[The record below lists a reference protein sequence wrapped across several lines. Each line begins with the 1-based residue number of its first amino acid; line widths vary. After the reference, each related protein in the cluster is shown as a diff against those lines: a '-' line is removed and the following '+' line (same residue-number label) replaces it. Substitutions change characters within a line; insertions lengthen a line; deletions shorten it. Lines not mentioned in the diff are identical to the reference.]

1 MRYLTII
8 MILCAGALF
17 AQEMAP
23 YCCAPPFVTTVVP
36 PNIMISLDN
45 SGSMFDQAYSTNTI
59 YMTDTIRY
67 YGYFKPDSNYRWQ
80 VNRFVSDPTGP
91 WPGKILNW
99 ATHSRADI
107 AKKVLTGGKG
117 NEVGGVAR
125 LLSEGRSSW
134 TKYYRRDASN
144 YNIFSI
150 SHQANATKLT
160 VTIVGSNPPI
170 NATLNNVTVEVDIP
184 QIEYRGVLDQI
195 GDKDDNRHWDDD
207 APIFGLWHYN
217 FDRGG
222 HIRDYLGDPD
232 IIDLRNHVNEMVCDT
247 WTPLAENYFEILHY
261 FSQASPYYYNSDYSR
276 NPGGLHDP
284 YYDKYTHQ
292 MVPCRR
298 SFVLMIT
305 DGESTQDQEIPN
317 ADASMP
323 HCTNLQN
330 YWDGIN
336 PTLPSNGTDYLDD
349 VALYGH
355 VNDLRPDT
363 GWGNR
368 SLADDQSI
376 DLYVIYAFGNIPQA
390 INLLKDAAKTGGFD
404 DMNAN
409 KIPDLQAEYDK
420 NGDGIPDNYF
430 QAENGYE
437 LEEAIMKAI
446 MEMLAKVSSASAA
459 AVVSAGTK
467 GAGLATQAQFYP
479 RRQFP
484 TGELLDWTGSI
495 YSLWVDQF
503 GLLRED
509 NNQDHYLHLK
519 NDYVVRVEFDPGAPG
534 GGDVRV
540 KRYQDVNGN
549 GDSLV
554 FKEDVPLDEL
564 KTVWDGGK
572 WLWNALPDDRI
583 IKAFVDA
590 NKNGIVDAGEYLDF
604 IPANATIFRP
614 HLAVPTDATADSV
627 IRYIRGTDYPNL
639 RPRIADGK
647 VWKIG
652 DIINSSATVVAR
664 PMERYDYLYGDVTYQ
679 EFWNAESLRRP
690 IVYVGANDGMLH
702 AFNAGYYRDVTDP
715 DPFKVGY
722 QDPLGAYSL
731 GQELWTFIPYNL
743 LAHLKWLPNPHYC
756 HVYYVDLTPYPT
768 DVQIFAPDAIHP
780 QGWGTILTVGMR
792 LGGGEIRSEAD
803 TLNSA
808 YALIDV
814 SDPLNPSPMWEFTHT
829 NLKYTLTYPT
839 AIKVKDLMTE
849 KWFMVFASGPINCAG
864 ESNQNARI
872 YVLDLATGTI
882 ERIFVVPDAN
892 SFVANIFGI
901 DWDQDYSVDLIYFSD
916 CFRDNAAPG
925 GWGGKIYR
933 IKTRKSIDPNDWDL
947 SAVTQNLQRPMIA
960 EGNVTIDEFNKLW
973 IFFGSG
979 RFFSDVDEADTTT
992 KQLFVGIKEDTVST
1006 FTLASMYNV
1015 TNVWIDTAGDAHI
1028 GAVVKPFAE
1037 FMDDVY
1043 ATNGWYRYFA
1053 RGGERSLT
1061 PALVFGGAVL
1071 FTTFVPTG
1079 DICSYGGIG
1088 NLYAMFYRTGTAHPE
1103 SYLGDTLGA
1112 YRLFTTIGPGMPSE
1126 PALYVTADQTKVFIQ
1141 TYGGIVQQET
1151 GLPTAVKPGVI
1162 LWKGR

>member
-1 MRYLTII
+1 MRYII
-8 MILCAGALF
+8 IFSLFLGALF

-45 SGSMFDQAYSTNTI
+45 SGSMFNQAYSSNTI
-59 YMTDTIRY
+59 YMTDTTRY
-67 YGYFKPDSNYRWQ
+67 YGYFKPDSNYRWLN
-80 VNRFVSDPTGP
+80 NRFVSDPNGP
-91 WPGKILNW
+91 WPGRILNW
-99 ATHSRADI
+99 ATHSRADV

-117 NEVGGVAR
+117 NVLGNVAR
-125 LLSEGRSSW
+125 LLSEGRYSW
-134 TKYYRRDASN
+134 YKYYRRDAYN
-144 YNIFSI
+144 YNRFYVYHS
-150 SHQANATKLT
+150 ANATYVT
-160 VTIVGSNPPI
+160 VSKYGSNPPI
-170 NATLNNVTVEVDIP
+170 NATLSSVKVEVDIP
-184 QIEYRGVLDQI
+184 EPEYRGVLDQI

-217 FDRGG
+217 YNTGG

-261 FSQASPYYYNSDYSR
+261 FSQSTPHYYNSDYTAI
-276 NPGGLHDP
+276 PGGLKDP
-284 YYDKYTHQ
+284 WYDKKTLQ

-298 SFVLMIT
+298 SFVLLIT

-317 ADASMP
+317 SCSHLP
-323 HCTNLQN
+323 NCTNLQN

-355 VNDLRPDT
+355 TNDLRPDS

-368 SLADDQSI
+368 SLGGDQSI
-376 DLYVIYAFGNIPQA
+376 ELFVIYAFGNIPQA
-390 INLLKDAAKTGGFD
+390 INLLKDAAKTGGFQD
-404 DMNAN
+404 LNGN
-409 KIPDLQAEYDK
+409 KRPDLPAEYDK
-420 NGDGIPDNYF
+420 NNDGIPDNYF

-446 MEMLAKVSSASAA
+446 MEMLARVSSASAA

-479 RRQFP
+479 RRQFT
-484 TGELLDWTGSI
+484 TGELRDWTGSI
-495 YSLWVDQF
+495 YSLWIDKF

-519 NDYVVRVEFDPGAPG
+519 NDYVVKVEFDTLV
-534 GGDVRV
+534 GDVQV
-540 KRYQDVNGN
+540 KRYQDVNGD

-554 FKEDVPLDEL
+554 FVATVPLDQL
-564 KTVWDGGK
+564 QTVWDGGK
-572 WLWNALPDDRI
+572 WLWNNSPDSRV

-590 NKNGIVDAGEYLDF
+590 NKNGVVETGEIKDF
-604 IPANATIFRP
+604 IPANASSFRIP
-614 HLAVPTDATADSV
+614 LGVPTDASADTV
-627 IRYIRGTDYPNL
+627 IKYVRGTDFVNL
-639 RPRIADGK
+639 RSRTANSK
-647 VWKIG
+647 VWKLG

-679 EFWNAESLRRP
+679 DFWNAESLRRP

-702 AFNAGYYRDVTDP
+702 AFNAGYYKDIVDP

-731 GQELWTFIPYNL
+731 GQELWAYIPYNL

-768 DVQIFAPDAIHP
+768 DVQIFTPDAVHP
-780 QGWGTILTVGMR
+780 QGWGTVLTVGMR
-792 LGGGEIRSEAD
+792 LGGGEIVTAND

-814 SDPLNPSPMWEFTHT
+814 SDPLNPAPMWEFTHA
-829 NLKYTLTYPT
+829 NLKHTLTYPT
-839 AIKVKDLMTE
+839 AIKIKDFVTNTE
-849 KWFMVFASGPINCAG
+849 KWFMLLASGPINCAG
-864 ESNQNARI
+864 ESNQNARV
-872 YVLDLATGTI
+872 YVLDLATGSI
-882 ERIFVVPDAN
+882 ERIFIVPDAN
-892 SFVANIFGI
+892 SFVANIFGV
-901 DWDQDYSVDLIYFSD
+901 DWDQNYSVELIYFAD
-916 CFRDNAAPG
+916 CFRDNTAPG

-933 IKTRKSIDPNDWDL
+933 IKTRESIDPNDWEL

-960 EGNVTIDEFNKLW
+960 EGNVTADEFNRLW
-973 IFFGSG
+973 LFFGSG

-1006 FTLASMYNV
+1006 FSLASMYNV
-1015 TNVWIDTAGDAHI
+1015 TNVWIDTSGNAHI
-1028 GAVVKPFAE
+1028 GAIVKSFEE

-1043 ATNGWYRYFA
+1043 ATDGWYRYFS
-1053 RGGERSLT
+1053 RGGERCLT

-1079 DICSYGGIG
+1079 DICSYGGLG

-1112 YRLFTTIGPGMPSE
+1112 HRIFTSIGPGMPSE

-1151 GLPTAVKPGVI
+1151 GLPTAIKPGVI

>member
-1 MRYLTII
+1 MRYITIFVI
-8 MILCAGALF
+8 FLGILFG
-17 AQEMAP
+17 QEMTP
-23 YCCAPPFVTTVVP
+23 YCCSPPFVTTVVP
-36 PNIMISLDN
+36 PNILISLDN
-45 SGSMFDQAYSTNTI
+45 SGSMYDQAYTSNTL
-59 YMTDTIRY
+59 YMTDTTKW

-80 VNRFVSDPTGP
+80 TNRFVSDPAGP
-91 WPGKILNW
+91 FPGKILNW
-99 ATHSRADI
+99 ACMSRADI

-117 NEVGGVAR
+117 NEQGSVAQ
-125 LLSEGRSSW
+125 LVSEGRYSW
-134 TKYYRRDASN
+134 TKTYRRDANN
-144 YNIFSI
+144 YNTFSI
-150 SHQANATKLT
+150 THSANITYLT
-160 VTIVGSNPPI
+160 VSRTGANPPI
-170 NATLNNVTVEVDIP
+170 NATLNNQRVQVDIP
-184 QIEYRGVLDQI
+184 VLEYRGVLDQI

-207 APIFGLWHYN
+207 APIFGLWHFN
-217 FDRGG
+217 TDRGG
-222 HIRDYLGDPD
+222 HIRDYIGDPD
-232 IIDLRNHVNEMVCDT
+232 IIDLRNHVNEMVCNT

-261 FSQASPYYYNSDYSR
+261 FSQSSPHYYNSDYAP
-276 NPGGLHDP
+276 NPGNVHDP
-284 YYDKYTHQ
+284 YYDKNTQQ

-298 SFVLMIT
+298 SFVLLIT
-305 DGESTQDQEIPN
+305 DGESTQDREIPN
-317 ADASMP
+317 SCAHLP
-323 HCTNLQN
+323 NCNNLQN

-336 PTLPSNGTDYLDD
+336 PTLPSDGTDYLDD

-355 VNDLRPDT
+355 VNDLRPDA

-376 DLYVIYAFGNIPQA
+376 ELFAIYAFGSIPAA
-390 INLLKDAAKTGGFD
+390 INLLKDAAKTGGFQD
-404 DMNAN
+404 INGN
-409 KIPDLQAEYDK
+409 RIPDLPSEYDK
-420 NGDGIPDNYF
+420 DGDGVPDNYF

-437 LEEAIMKAI
+437 LEEAIKKAI
-446 MEMLAKVSSASAA
+446 MEMLARVSSASAA

-479 RRQFP
+479 RRNFP

-495 YSLWVDQF
+495 YSLWIDKF

-519 NDYVVRVEFDPGAPG
+519 NDYVVRVEFDTTV
-534 GGDVRV
+534 GDVQVR
-540 KRYQDVNGN
+540 RYQDVNGD

-554 FKEDVPLDEL
+554 FVANVPLEDL

-572 WLWNALPDDRI
+572 WLWNVSPDDRV
-583 IKAFVDA
+583 IKAFIDV
-590 NKNGIVDAGEYLDF
+590 NKNGVVDVNEMYDF
-604 IPANATIFRP
+604 VPANAPIFRS
-614 HLAVPTDATADSV
+614 HLGVLTDASADTV
-627 IRYIRGTDYPNL
+627 IRYVRGTDFPGL
-639 RPRIADGK
+639 RERTTNSK
-647 VWKIG
+647 VWKLG

-679 EFWNAESLRRP
+679 EFWYAESLRRP

-702 AFNAGYYRDVTDP
+702 AFNAGYYRDIHDP

-731 GQELWTFIPYNL
+731 GQELWTYIPYNL
-743 LAHLKWLPNPHYC
+743 LAHLKWLQNLHYC

-768 DVQIFAPDAIHP
+768 DVQIFTPDAVHP
-780 QGWGTILTVGMR
+780 QGWGTVLTVGMR
-792 LGGGEIRSEAD
+792 LGGGQIITAND

-814 SDPLNPSPMWEFTHT
+814 SDPLNPNPLWEFTHP

-839 AIKVKDLMTE
+839 AIKIKDFALNME
-849 KWFMVFASGPINCAG
+849 KWFMLLASGPVNCAG
-864 ESNQNARI
+864 ESNQQARI
-872 YVLDLATGTI
+872 YVLDLATATI
-882 ERIFVVPDAN
+882 ERIFVLPDAN

-901 DWDQDYSVDLIYFSD
+901 DWDQNYSVDLIYFAD
-916 CFRDNAAPG
+916 CFRDNTAPG

-933 IKTRKSIDPNDWDL
+933 IKTRESIDPNDWEL
-947 SAVTQNLQRPMIA
+947 SAVTENLQRPMIA
-960 EGNVTIDEFNKLW
+960 EGNVTVDEFNRLW
-973 IFFGSG
+973 VYFGSG

-1028 GAVVKPFAE
+1028 GAIVKSFEE

-1053 RGGERSLT
+1053 RGGERCLT

-1071 FTTFVPTG
+1071 FTTFIPTG
-1079 DICSYGGIG
+1079 DICSYGGLG
-1088 NLYAMFYRTGTAHPE
+1088 NLYAMFYRTGTPHPE

-1112 YRLFTTIGPGMPSE
+1112 HRLFTGIGPGMPSE

-1151 GLPTAVKPGVI
+1151 GLPTAIKPGVI